1 MAINNYSIWFT
12 TNAKHELL
20 EIYEYISNSLKSK
33 ITADNLM
40 EKKKKKIIRLSIFP
54 YSCMKVRTK
63 PRSTIYRKLNIKN
76 YLILYKI
83 DQYKKRVDIVHIFYS
98 RRDYLE

>member
-1 MAINNYSIWFT
+1 M
-12 TNAKHELL
+12 E
-20 EIYEYISNSLKSK
+20 EIE
-33 ITADNLM
+33 
-40 EKKKKKIIRLSIFP
+40 KKIIRLSIFP

>member
-12 TNAKHELL
+12 TNAKYELL
-20 EIYEYISNSLKSK
+20 EIYEYISNGLKSK

-40 EKKKKKIIRLSIFP
+40 EEIEKKIIRLSIFP